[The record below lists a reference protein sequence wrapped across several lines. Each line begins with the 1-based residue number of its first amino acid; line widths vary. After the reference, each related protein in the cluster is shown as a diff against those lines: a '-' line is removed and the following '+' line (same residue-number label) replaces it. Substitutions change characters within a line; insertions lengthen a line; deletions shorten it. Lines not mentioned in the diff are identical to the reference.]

1 MSKLPMKTH
10 SRKTKNGSV
19 AGGSDKIIEALMLA
33 VIIIFLILVLYP
45 LYYVVIASFSNPY
58 DVYAGKT
65 FLFPSG
71 FTLEG
76 YMRVF
81 KEKAIAAGYLNSIFY
96 TSLGTVIATVLVLT
110 TAYPLSKKEMPGRKA
125 IMLFYLITMYFTG
138 GLIPTYLV
146 VAKTGLLNTVW
157 AIILPGGV
165 SVFNV
170 IVTRT
175 YFETSMPAEL
185 YEAAKIDGCGQL
197 TTFVK
202 IALPLA
208 KPIIAVMVIF
218 AMVAF
223 WNDWF
228 TALIYMNDKNKYPLQ
243 LALRQILIQSQ
254 ASANALSGMDG
265 GYAEANRITE
275 LIKFSSM
282 VVGAVPMLIAYPFVQ
297 KYFEKGF
304 MAGAV
309 KG

>member
-1 MSKLPMKTH
+1 MKKNKSK
-10 SRKTKNGSV
+10 SV
-19 AGGSDKIIEALMLA
+19 VHGSDRVIEIVMLL
-33 VIIIFLILVLYP
+33 VIIVFLIIVLYP
-45 LYYVVIASFSNPY
+45 LYYVVVASVSNPY

-81 KEKAIAAGYLNSIFY
+81 KEKAIATGYLNSIIY
-96 TSLGTVIATVLVLT
+96 TVLGTVISTALVVM
-110 TAYPLSKKEMPGRKA
+110 TAYPLSRKELPGKKA
-125 IMLFYLITMYFTG
+125 IMIFFIITMYFSG

-157 AIILPGGV
+157 ALILPGGV

-170 IVTRT
+170 IVART
-175 YFETSMPAEL
+175 YFEGSIPQEM
-185 YEAAKIDGCGQL
+185 YEAADIDGCGNMK
-197 TTFVK
+197 TFLK
-202 IALPLA
+202 IVLPLS

-228 TALIYMNDKNKYPLQ
+228 TSLIYMSDKNKYPLQ

-254 ASANALSGMDG
+254 ASANAMSGMDG

-275 LIKFSSM
+275 LIKFASM

-297 KYFEKGF
+297 KYFEKGL
-304 MAGAV
+304 MVGAV

>member
-1 MSKLPMKTH
+1 MQ
-10 SRKTKNGSV
+10 RKTSKSGSV
-19 AGGSDKIIEALMLA
+19 VRGSDRAIEIVMMAMII
-33 VIIIFLILVLYP
+33 VFLIIVLYP
-45 LYYVVIASFSNPY
+45 LYYVVIASVSDPY

-65 FLFPSG
+65 FLLPSG

-76 YMRVF
+76 YLRVF
-81 KEKAIAAGYLNSIFY
+81 KEEAIATGYINSIIY
-96 TSLGTVIATVLVLT
+96 TVLGTVIT
-110 TAYPLSKKEMPGRKA
+110 TALVIMTAFPLSKKEMPGRKG
-125 IMLFYLITMYFTG
+125 IMIFYLITMYFSG
-138 GLIPTYLV
+138 GLIPTYLI
-146 VAKTGLLNTVW
+146 VAKTGLLNSIW
-157 AIILPGGV
+157 ALILPGGV

-170 IVTRT
+170 IVART
-175 YFETSMPAEL
+175 YFESSIPQEM
-185 YEAAKIDGCGQL
+185 YEAAKIDGCGHFK
-197 TTFVK
+197 TFMRIV
-202 IALPLA
+202 IPLS

-228 TALIYMNDKNKYPLQ
+228 TSLIYMSDKARYPLQ

-254 ASANALSGMDG
+254 ASATAMSGMTG

-297 KYFEKGF
+297 KYFEKGL
-304 MAGAV
+304 MVGAV

>member
-1 MSKLPMKTH
+1 MDGNK
-10 SRKTKNGSV
+10 KNRAVIS
-19 AGGSDKIIEALMLA
+19 GSDRVIEAVMLL
-33 VIIIFLILVLYP
+33 IITAFALLILYP
-45 LYYVVIASFSNPY
+45 LYYVLIASVSNPY

-65 FLFPSG
+65 FFLPSG

-76 YMRVF
+76 YARVF
-81 KEKAIAAGYLNSIFY
+81 KEKAIATGYWNSIVY
-96 TSLGTVIATVLVLT
+96 TSLGTLISTFLVMT
-110 TAYPLSKKEMPGRKA
+110 TAYPLSKKQMPGRTG
-125 IMLFYLITMYFTG
+125 IMIFYLITMYFTG

-146 VAKTGLLNTVW
+146 VAKTGLLNSVW

-175 YFETSMPAEL
+175 YFESSIPNEL
-185 YEAAKIDGCGQL
+185 YEAAKIDGCSIIK
-197 TTFVK
+197 TFLK
-202 IALPLA
+202 IALPLS

-218 AMVAF
+218 AMVAY

-228 TALIYMNDKNKYPLQ
+228 TALIYMGDKSKYPLQ

-254 ASANALSGMDG
+254 ASANAMSGMDG

-304 MAGAV
+304 MVGAV

>member
-1 MSKLPMKTH
+1 MHMKKNMSK
-10 SRKTKNGSV
+10 SV
-19 AGGSDKIIEALMLA
+19 VHGSDRVIEFVMLLL
-33 VIIIFLILVLYP
+33 ILLFLIIVLYP
-45 LYYVVIASFSNPY
+45 LYYIAVASVSNPY

-81 KEKAIAAGYLNSIFY
+81 KEKAIATGYLNSIVY
-96 TSLGTVIATVLVLT
+96 TVLGTIISTALVVM
-110 TAYPLSKKEMPGRKA
+110 TAYPLSRRELPGRKT
-125 IMLFYLITMYFTG
+125 IMIFFIITMYFSG

-157 AIILPGGV
+157 ALILPGGV

-170 IVTRT
+170 IVART
-175 YFETSMPAEL
+175 YFESSIPQEM
-185 YEAAKIDGCGQL
+185 YEAADIDGCGNL
-197 TTFVK
+197 KTFLK
-202 IALPLA
+202 IILPLS

-228 TALIYMNDKNKYPLQ
+228 TSLIYMSDKSKYPLQ

-254 ASANALSGMDG
+254 ASANAMSGMNG

-275 LIKFSSM
+275 LIKFASM

-297 KYFEKGF
+297 KYFEKGL
-304 MAGAV
+304 MVGAV

>member
-1 MSKLPMKTH
+1 M
-10 SRKTKNGSV
+10 RKKGKSGSV
-19 AGGSDKIIEALMLA
+19 VRGSDRVIEIAMLL
-33 VIIIFLILVLYP
+33 VIIVFVLIVLYP
-45 LYYVVIASFSNPY
+45 LYYVLIASVSDPY

-65 FLFPSG
+65 FLLPSG

-76 YMRVF
+76 YARVF
-81 KEKAIAAGYLNSIFY
+81 KEKAIATGYLNSIVY
-96 TSLGTVIATVLVLT
+96 TTVGTLISTALVIM
-110 TAYPLSKKEMPGRKA
+110 TAYPLSKKELPGRKG
-125 IMLFYLITMYFTG
+125 IMIFYLITMYFTG
-138 GLIPTYLV
+138 GLIPTYIV
-146 VAKTGLLNTVW
+146 VSKTGLLNSIW
-157 AIILPGGV
+157 ALILPGGV

-175 YFETSMPAEL
+175 YFESSIPNEL
-185 YEAAKIDGCGQL
+185 YEAAKIDGCGNFK
-197 TTFVK
+197 TFLK
-202 IALPLA
+202 IAIPLS

-218 AMVAF
+218 AMVAY

-228 TALIYMNDKNKYPLQ
+228 TALIYMGDKDKYPLQ

-254 ASANALSGMDG
+254 ASANVMSGMDG

-282 VVGAVPMLIAYPFVQ
+282 VVGAVPMLVAYPFVQ

-304 MAGAV
+304 MVGAV

>member
-1 MSKLPMKTH
+1 MH
-10 SRKTKNGSV
+10 RKNKSGSAV
-19 AGGSDKIIEALMLA
+19 GGSDRVIEIIMLLL
-33 VIIIFLILVLYP
+33 VTLFVILVLYP
-45 LYYVVIASFSNPY
+45 LYYVVVASVSNPY

-65 FLFPSG
+65 FFSPSG

-76 YMRVF
+76 YVRVF
-81 KEKAIAAGYLNSIFY
+81 KEKAIATGYMNSIIY
-96 TSLGTVIATVLVLT
+96 TSLGTVVSTILVMT
-110 TAYPLSKKEMPGRKA
+110 TAYPLSKKEMPGRKG
-125 IMLFYLITMYFTG
+125 IMIFYLITMYFTG

-146 VAKTGLLNTVW
+146 VAKTGLLNNLW

-175 YFETSMPAEL
+175 YFESSIPNEL
-185 YEAAKIDGCGQL
+185 YEAAKIDGCGNMK
-197 TTFVK
+197 TFIK
-202 IALPLA
+202 IALPLS

-218 AMVAF
+218 AMVAY

-228 TALIYMNDKNKYPLQ
+228 TALIYMGDKDKYPLQ

-254 ASANALSGMDG
+254 ASANAMSGMDG

-304 MAGAV
+304 MVGAV

>member
-1 MSKLPMKTH
+1 ML
-10 SRKTKNGSV
+10 KNKNKSGSV
-19 AGGSDKIIEALMLA
+19 VRGSDRVSEIIMMLMIIAFVA
-33 VIIIFLILVLYP
+33 VVLYP
-45 LYYVVIASFSNPY
+45 LYYVVIASISDPY

-76 YMRVF
+76 YARVF
-81 KEKAIAAGYLNSIFY
+81 KEKAIATGYLNSILY
-96 TSLGTVIATVLVLT
+96 TVCGTVVATALVIM
-110 TAYPLSKKEMPGRKA
+110 TAYPLSRKDMPGRKG
-125 IMLFYLITMYFTG
+125 IMIFYIITMYFTG

-146 VAKTGLLNTVW
+146 VAKTGLLNSMW
-157 AIILPGGV
+157 ALILPGGV

-170 IVTRT
+170 IVART
-175 YFETSMPAEL
+175 YFETSIPQEL
-185 YEAAKIDGCGQL
+185 YEAAKIDGCGNMK
-197 TTFVK
+197 TFFK
-202 IALPLA
+202 IVIPLS
-208 KPIIAVMVIF
+208 KPIIAVMVVF

-228 TALIYMNDKNKYPLQ
+228 TALIYMNDKDKYPLQ

-254 ASANALSGMDG
+254 ASANAMTGMNG

-275 LIKFSSM
+275 LIKFASM

-297 KYFEKGF
+297 KHFEKGL
-304 MAGAV
+304 MIGAV

>member
-1 MSKLPMKTH
+1 MSKN
-10 SRKTKNGSV
+10 KNGKSGSV
-19 AGGSDKIIEALMLA
+19 VKGADRVFEIATM
-33 VIIIFLILVLYP
+33 VFLILLVIIVAYP
-45 LYYVVIASFSNPY
+45 LYYVLIASVSDPY

-76 YMRVF
+76 YKRVF
-81 KEKAIAAGYLNSIFY
+81 QESSIATGYLNSIFY
-96 TSLGTVIATVLVLT
+96 TILGTLVSVVLILT
-110 TAYPLSKKEMPGRKA
+110 TAYPLSKKTLPGRKA
-125 IMLFYLITMYFTG
+125 LSLFYVVTMYFSG

-146 VAKTGLLNTVW
+146 VANTGLLNSVW
-157 AIILPGGV
+157 SLILPGGV
-165 SVFNV
+165 AVYNV

-175 YFETSMPAEL
+175 FFESNIPEEL
-185 YEAAKIDGCGQL
+185 YEAAKIDGCSNLG
-197 TTFVK
+197 TFFK

-218 AMVAF
+218 TMVVY

-228 TALIYMNDKNKYPLQ
+228 TSLIYMADKAKYPLQ

-254 ASANALSGMDG
+254 ATANMMGGMDG
-265 GYAEANRITE
+265 GYAAANRVTE
-275 LIKFSSM
+275 LIKFSSI

-304 MAGAV
+304 MAGAL

>member
-1 MSKLPMKTH
+1 M
-10 SRKTKNGSV
+10 
-19 AGGSDKIIEALMLA
+19 I
-33 VIIIFLILVLYP
+33 
-45 LYYVVIASFSNPY
+45 
-58 DVYAGKT
+58 
-65 FLFPSG
+65 
-71 FTLEG
+71 
-76 YMRVF
+76 
-81 KEKAIAAGYLNSIFY
+81 
-96 TSLGTVIATVLVLT
+96 T
-110 TAYPLSKKEMPGRKA
+110 TAYPLSKKELPGRKA
-125 IMLFYLITMYFTG
+125 IMIFYLITMYFTG

-146 VAKTGLLNTVW
+146 VAKTGLLNSVW
-157 AIILPGGV
+157 ALILPGGV

-175 YFETSMPAEL
+175 YFESSIPNEL
-185 YEAAKIDGCGQL
+185 YEAAKIDGCGNL
-197 TTFVK
+197 KIFLK
-202 IALPLA
+202 IAIPLA

-228 TALIYMNDKNKYPLQ
+228 TALIYMSDKDKYPLQ

-254 ASANALSGMDG
+254 ASANAMSGMDG

-304 MAGAV
+304 MVGAV